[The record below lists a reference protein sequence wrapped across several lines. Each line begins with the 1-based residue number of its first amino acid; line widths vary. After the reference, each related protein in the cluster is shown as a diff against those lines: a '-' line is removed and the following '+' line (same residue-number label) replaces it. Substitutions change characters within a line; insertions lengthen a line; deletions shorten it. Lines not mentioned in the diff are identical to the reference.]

1 MTFFLKRHLPWVSS
15 VAIGALLVSVGIVFM
30 VMGNNTRNEITK
42 QLRDEQ
48 VTTSADSS
56 IPGVLVESEETAR
69 AQADAIKNHTLGT
82 WGPYSQLPKDD
93 PRRVQFIDGVALR
106 TALNMS
112 VMGYE
117 VTNLVI
123 AGGAII
129 LIAGLATML
138 LASPALYMLAGVVVS
153 RQTVNKDQ
161 KHG

>member
-15 VAIGALLVSVGIVFM
+15 VAIGALLVSVGVVFI
-30 VMGNNTRNEITK
+30 VMGKGTRDEITR

-48 VTTSADSS
+48 VMTTADSA
-56 IPGVLVESEETAR
+56 IPGVLVQSEETAR
-69 AQADAIKNHTLGT
+69 AQADAIKKHTLGT
-82 WGPYSQLPKDD
+82 WGPYSQLPRDD
-93 PRRVQFIDGVALR
+93 PRRAQFIDGVALR

-129 LIAGLATML
+129 LIAGIATML
-138 LASPALYMLAGVVVS
+138 LASPALYMLAGVVV
-153 RQTVNKDQ
+153 K
-161 KHG
+161 K